1 MMKWMKKN
9 ILVILFVMCTNSIYA
24 IENKIVFKIKNEII
38 TTIDIKNE
46 YRYLLVLNKNL
57 RNLSE
62 EKIFNIAKGSIT
74 KETIKKLE
82 LKRNSIDLNTE
93 IFYLDKVIENI
104 YLNLNL
110 KSIEDFKDYLKA
122 NDLKFNDIKK
132 KIKIDILWND
142 LIFKKYNSKI
152 DINLEKIKKN
162 IGNKKLS
169 SKVYLLSEI
178 VFQIENKNNL
188 NKKYNEI
195 VESISVAGFG
205 NTASIYSIA
214 DTSRTGGNIGWI
226 NIASLDNKIRKNIQQ
241 LNVGEISAPITIPGG
256 ILILKIND
264 IKEEFKKIDFDLELK
279 KAINFEKN
287 KQLNQYSNIY
297 FNKIKKNFGLN
308 E

>member
-1 MMKWMKKN
+1 MKYLKKY
-9 ILVILFVMCTNSIYA
+9 ILVGLFIICATSIYA
-24 IENKIVFKIKNEII
+24 IENKIVYKIQNEII

-142 LIFKKYNSKI
+142 LIIKKYNSKI
-152 DINLEKIKKN
+152 DINLEKIKEN

-169 SKVYLLSEI
+169 SKTYLLSEI
-178 VFQIENKNNL
+178 VFQIENKSNL

-214 DTSRTGGNIGWI
+214 DTNRTGGNIGWI

-297 FNKIKKNFGLN
+297 FNKTKKNFGLN

>member
-1 MMKWMKKN
+1 MKYLKKY
-9 ILVILFVMCTNSIYA
+9 ILVGLFIICATSIYA
-24 IENKIVFKIKNEII
+24 IENKIVYKIQNEII

-169 SKVYLLSEI
+169 SKVFLLSEI

-297 FNKIKKNFGLN
+297 FNKTKKNFGLN

>member
-1 MMKWMKKN
+1 MKYLKRY
-9 ILVILFVMCTNSIYA
+9 ILASLFVICANSIYA
-24 IENKIVFKIKNEII
+24 IENRIVYKIQNEII

-122 NDLKFNDIKK
+122 SDLKFNDIKE

-142 LIFKKYNSKI
+142 LIIKKYNSKI

-195 VESISVAGFG
+195 VESISVAGFE

-214 DTSRTGGNIGWI
+214 DTNRTGGNIGWI

-241 LNVGEISAPITIPGG
+241 LNVGEISAPIAIPGG
-256 ILILKIND
+256 IMILKIND
-264 IKEEFKKIDFDLELK
+264 IKEEFKKIDFDLELE

-287 KQLNQYSNIY
+287 KQLTQYSNIY
-297 FNKIKKNFGLN
+297 FNKTKKNFGLN

>member
-1 MMKWMKKN
+1 MKYLKKY
-9 ILVILFVMCTNSIYA
+9 ILVGLFIICATSIYA
-24 IENKIVFKIKNEII
+24 IENRIVYKIQNEII
-38 TTIDIKNE
+38 TSIDIKNE

-57 RNLSE
+57 RSLSE

-82 LKRNSIDLNTE
+82 LKRNSIDLNAE

-122 NDLKFNDIKK
+122 SDLKFNDIKE

-142 LIFKKYNSKI
+142 LIIKKYNSKI

-214 DTSRTGGNIGWI
+214 DTNRTGGNIGWI

-256 ILILKIND
+256 IMILKIND
-264 IKEEFKKIDFDLELK
+264 IKEEFKKIDFDLELE
-279 KAINFEKN
+279 KAVNFEKN

-297 FNKIKKNFGLN
+297 FNKTKKNFGFN

>member
-1 MMKWMKKN
+1 MKYLKKY
-9 ILVILFVMCTNSIYA
+9 ILVGLFIICATSIYA
-24 IENKIVFKIKNEII
+24 IENKIVYKIQNEII

-142 LIFKKYNSKI
+142 LIIKKYNSKI

-195 VESISVAGFG
+195 VESINVAGFE

-297 FNKIKKNFGLN
+297 FNKTKKNFGLN

>member
-1 MMKWMKKN
+1 MKYLKKY
-9 ILVILFVMCTNSIYA
+9 ILVGLFIICATSIYA
-24 IENKIVFKIKNEII
+24 IENRIVYKIQNEII

-82 LKRNSIDLNTE
+82 LKRNSIDLNAE

-122 NDLKFNDIKK
+122 SDLKFNDIKE

-142 LIFKKYNSKI
+142 LIIKKYNSKI

-214 DTSRTGGNIGWI
+214 DTNRTGGNIGWI

-256 ILILKIND
+256 IMILKIND
-264 IKEEFKKIDFDLELK
+264 IKEEFKKIDFDLELE
-279 KAINFEKN
+279 KAVNFEKN

-297 FNKIKKNFGLN
+297 FNKTKKNFGFN

>member
-1 MMKWMKKN
+1 MKYLKKY
-9 ILVILFVMCTNSIYA
+9 ILVGLFIICATSIYA
-24 IENKIVFKIKNEII
+24 IENKIVYKIQNEII

-122 NDLKFNDIKK
+122 SDLKFNDIKE

-142 LIFKKYNSKI
+142 LIIKKYNSKI

-178 VFQIENKNNL
+178 VFQIENKNHL

-297 FNKIKKNFGLN
+297 FNKTKKNFGLN